1 MSRNHLLWANSRI
14 TNSLEFP
21 ESKFLEWYDKEHIPD
36 IFVTKQVSS
45 AVRYSNINPSD
56 THPYLVLYP
65 VKDINFLGSKQY
77 YDIPITSKKYIGGE
91 KKCYDVAEFDTRW
104 YEFVDEFQ
112 KQGTI
117 TGISVPLSV
126 TDENHEIIANVCEI
140 GPANLVI
147 SAGLTPAQGT
157 DDDFN
162 AWYRDE
168 HYRTLSECTGYVRTR
183 RYKLKNAVNAKNLER
198 PREAQKYLALH
209 EFDVDTLPQDELQK
223 TAETEWAKKVMGS
236 LQGSEVMVFR
246 LEKELADTK
255 ASI

>member
-1 MSRNHLLWANSRI
+1 MSKHHLLWVNSRI
-14 TNSLEFP
+14 TNSSEFP
-21 ESKFLEWYDKEHIPD
+21 EPKFLEWYDKEHIPD
-36 IFVTKQVSS
+36 IFITKQVSS

-77 YDIPITSKKYIGGE
+77 FDIPVTSEKYISGG
-91 KKCYDVAEFDTRW
+91 KKCFDVAEFDTRW
-104 YEFVDEFQ
+104 YEFVDDFQ
-112 KQGTI
+112 KQGTK
-117 TGISVPLSV
+117 S
-126 TDENHEIIANVCEI
+126 
-140 GPANLVI
+140 GPAKLVI
-147 SAGLTPAQGT
+147 SAGLTPAEGT
-157 DDDFN
+157 DEDFN

-183 RYKLKNAVNAKNLER
+183 RYKLKNAVNAKNLEK
-198 PREAQKYLALH
+198 PREPQKYLALH

-246 LEKELADTK
+246 LEKELADMK
-255 ASI
+255 ANI